1 MATPRQ
7 TRNKLFAF
15 AEQRI
20 KLLYGDAYTRAL
32 KIAEVRHCCEGK
44 RNIVGC
50 IFFMWAENWNGSTEL
65 SDEQKRK
72 YEIAMKRAA
81 SRQRKSA

>member
-7 TRNKLFAF
+7 TRNKLFAL

-32 KIAEVRHCCEGK
+32 
-44 RNIVGC
+44 
-50 IFFMWAENWNGSTEL
+50 TL
-65 SDEQKRK
+65 
-72 YEIAMKRAA
+72 RAA
-81 SRQRKSA
+81 KCANT